1 MKRNS
6 MVHYNSNLVNTI
18 SPPVMDARRWLQETP
33 IETNQELLN
42 LSQAAPV
49 DPPPDDLLNHM
60 AESIK
65 MNPTSNIYGP
75 VLGNP
80 ELREEI
86 AARWSILY
94 QGEINP
100 FHVAIT
106 SGCNQAFAATVATL
120 AEPGDSVMIAAPW
133 YFNHK
138 MWLDMMG
145 INTTVLTLEKDLKPD
160 VERARK
166 LITKGL
172 KAILLITPNNPCGT
186 EYSRDTIWEFYQLAK
201 EYNLTLIVDE
211 TYRDFLSSDNKLH
224 EIFQDPDWDK
234 HFVHLYSFSKA
245 FRLTGHRV
253 GAVIASEGFLPQI
266 EKYLDTVSICPN
278 QLGQLGALFGLRNL
292 MNWLVEEKEI
302 ILQRKE
308 AIKKGFEFL
317 PEWDLLGCGAYFAY
331 VTHPF
336 DMRSDQLVK
345 LFLRKTNMLMLPD
358 TMFEQPNPA
367 DEIRKFGQQ
376 IRIAFA
382 NIDQNQIEDFFER
395 MTKFTSDHQEYI

>member
-1 MKRNS
+1 
-6 MVHYNSNLVNTI
+6 MVHYNTNLVNTI

-65 MNPTSNIYGP
+65 MNPASNIYGP

-100 FHVAIT
+100 SQVAIT

-120 AEPGDSVMIAAPW
+120 AEPGDSVLIAAPW

-145 INTTVLTLEKDLKPD
+145 INTTVLTLEKDLQPNI
-160 VERARK
+160 ERARK
-166 LITKGL
+166 LISKDL
-172 KAILLITPNNPCGT
+172 KAISLISPNNPCGT
-186 EYSRDTIWEFYQLAK
+186 EYSKETIWEFYQLAK
-201 EYNLTLIVDE
+201 ENNLTLIVDE
-211 TYRDFLSSDNKLH
+211 TYRDFLSNDNELH
-224 EIFQDPDWDK
+224 EIFQDPDWNR

-253 GAVIASEGFLPQI
+253 GAVIASDNFVPQI

-278 QLGQLGALFGLRNL
+278 QLGQLGALFGLKNL
-292 MNWLVEEKEI
+292 MGWLVKEKKI
-302 ILQRKE
+302 ILQRRE
-308 AIKKGFEFL
+308 ALKKGFKFL
-317 PEWDLLGCGAYFAY
+317 PEWNLLGCGAYFAY

-336 DMRSDQLVK
+336 DMRSDELVK

-358 TMFEQPNPA
+358 TMFEQLKPA
-367 DEIRKFGQQ
+367 DEIRTYGQQ
-376 IRIAFA
+376 IRIAYA
-382 NIDQNQIEDFFER
+382 NIDQNQIEDFFLR
-395 MTKFTSDHQEYI
+395 INRFTKENLGYI

>member
-1 MKRNS
+1 
-6 MVHYNSNLVNTI
+6 
-18 SPPVMDARRWLQETP
+18 MDARRWLQETP

-49 DPPPDDLLNHM
+49 DPPPDDLLNYM

-65 MNPTSNIYGP
+65 MNPASNIYGP

-94 QGEINP
+94 QGEIIP
-100 FHVAIT
+100 SHVAIT

-145 INTTVLTLEKDLKPD
+145 INTTVLTLEKDLQPD
-160 VERARK
+160 VERARELMSK
-166 LITKGL
+166 KL
-172 KAILLITPNNPCGT
+172 KAILLISPNNPCGT
-186 EYSRDTIWEFYQLAK
+186 EYSRGTIWEFYQLAK
-201 EYNLTLIVDE
+201 ENNLTLIVDE
-211 TYRDFLSSDNKLH
+211 TYRDFLSTDNELH
-224 EIFQDPDWDK
+224 QIFQDPDWDR

-253 GAVIASEGFLPQI
+253 GAVIASENFLPQI

-292 MNWLVEEKEI
+292 MDWLLEEKDI

-308 AIKKGFEFL
+308 AIRKGFEFL
-317 PEWDLLGCGAYFAY
+317 PEWKLLGCGAYFAY

-336 DMRSDQLVK
+336 DMRSDKLVK

-358 TMFEQPNPA
+358 TMFEQPKPA

-382 NIDQNQIEDFFER
+382 NIDLNHIEGFFHR
-395 MTKFTSDHQEYI
+395 MNKFTWDHQEYI

>member
-1 MKRNS
+1 

-65 MNPTSNIYGP
+65 MNPASNIYGP

-100 FHVAIT
+100 SHVAIT

-160 VERARK
+160 VERARE

-186 EYSRDTIWEFYQLAK
+186 EYSKDTIWEFYQLAK
-201 EYNLTLIVDE
+201 ENNLTLIVDE
-211 TYRDFLSSDNKLH
+211 TYRDFLSSDNELH
-224 EIFQDPDWDK
+224 EIFQDSDWDR

-253 GAVIASEGFLPQI
+253 GAVIASENFLPQI

-302 ILQRKE
+302 ILHRKD

-317 PEWDLLGCGAYFAY
+317 PEWNLLGCGAYFAY

-367 DEIRKFGQQ
+367 DGIRKFGQQ

-395 MTKFTSDHQEYI
+395 MTKFTRDHQEYI

>member
-1 MKRNS
+1 
-6 MVHYNSNLVNTI
+6 MVHYNTNLVNTI

-65 MNPTSNIYGP
+65 MNPASNIYGP

-100 FHVAIT
+100 SQVAIT

-120 AEPGDSVMIAAPW
+120 AEPGDSVLIAAPW

-145 INTTVLTLEKDLKPD
+145 INTTVLTLEKDLQPNI
-160 VERARK
+160 ERARK
-166 LITKGL
+166 LISKDL
-172 KAILLITPNNPCGT
+172 KAISLISPNNPCGT
-186 EYSRDTIWEFYQLAK
+186 EYSKETIWEFYQLAK
-201 EYNLTLIVDE
+201 ENNLTLIVDE
-211 TYRDFLSSDNKLH
+211 TYRDFLSNDNELH
-224 EIFQDPDWDK
+224 EIFQDPDWNR

-253 GAVIASEGFLPQI
+253 GAVIASDNFVSQI

-278 QLGQLGALFGLRNL
+278 QLGQLGALFGLKNL
-292 MNWLVEEKEI
+292 MGWLVKEKKI
-302 ILQRKE
+302 ILQRRE
-308 AIKKGFEFL
+308 ALKKGFKFL
-317 PEWDLLGCGAYFAY
+317 PEWNLLGCGAYFAY

-336 DMRSDQLVK
+336 DMRSDELVK

-358 TMFEQPNPA
+358 TMFEQLKPA
-367 DEIRKFGQQ
+367 DEIRTYGQQ
-376 IRIAFA
+376 IRIAYA
-382 NIDQNQIEDFFER
+382 NIDQNQIEDFFLR
-395 MTKFTSDHQEYI
+395 INRFTKENLGYI

>member
-1 MKRNS
+1 

-49 DPPPDDLLNHM
+49 EPPPDDLLNHM

-86 AARWSILY
+86 AAKWSILY

-100 FHVAIT
+100 SHVAIT

-145 INTTVLTLEKDLKPD
+145 INTTVLTLEKDLQPN
-160 VERARK
+160 VERARE

-186 EYSRDTIWEFYQLAK
+186 EYSKETIWEFYQLAK
-201 EYNLTLIVDE
+201 ENNLTLIVDE
-211 TYRDFLSSDNKLH
+211 TYRDFLSSDNEFH
-224 EIFQDPDWDK
+224 EIFQDPDWDR

-253 GAVIASEGFLPQI
+253 GAVIASENFLPQI

-302 ILQRKE
+302 ILRRKE

-317 PEWDLLGCGAYFAY
+317 PEWNLLGCGAYFAY

-358 TMFEQPNPA
+358 TMFEQQNPA

-395 MTKFTSDHQEYI
+395 MTKFTMDHQEYI

>member
-1 MKRNS
+1 

-65 MNPTSNIYGP
+65 MNPASNIYGP

-100 FHVAIT
+100 SHVAIT
-106 SGCNQAFAATVATL
+106 SGCNQAFVATVATL

-160 VERARK
+160 VERARE

-186 EYSRDTIWEFYQLAK
+186 EYSKDTIWEFYQLAK
-201 EYNLTLIVDE
+201 ENNLTLIVDE
-211 TYRDFLSSDNKLH
+211 TYRDFLSSDNELH
-224 EIFQDPDWDK
+224 EIFQDSDWDR

-253 GAVIASEGFLPQI
+253 GAVIASENFLPQI

-302 ILQRKE
+302 ILHRKD

-317 PEWDLLGCGAYFAY
+317 PEWNLLGCGAYFAY

-367 DEIRKFGQQ
+367 DGIRKFGQQ

-395 MTKFTSDHQEYI
+395 ITKFTRDHQEYI

>member
-1 MKRNS
+1 

-65 MNPTSNIYGP
+65 MNPASNIYGP

-100 FHVAIT
+100 SHVAIT

-160 VERARK
+160 VERARE

-186 EYSRDTIWEFYQLAK
+186 EYSKDTIWEFYQLAK
-201 EYNLTLIVDE
+201 ENNLTLIVDE
-211 TYRDFLSSDNKLH
+211 TYRDFLSSDNELH
-224 EIFQDPDWDK
+224 EIFQDPDWDR

-253 GAVIASEGFLPQI
+253 GAVIASENFLPQI

-302 ILQRKE
+302 ILHRKD

-317 PEWDLLGCGAYFAY
+317 PEWNLLGCGAYFAY

-367 DEIRKFGQQ
+367 DGIRKFGQQ

-395 MTKFTSDHQEYI
+395 MTKFTRDHQEYI

>member
-1 MKRNS
+1 
-6 MVHYNSNLVNTI
+6 
-18 SPPVMDARRWLQETP
+18 MDARRWLQETP

-65 MNPTSNIYGP
+65 MNPASNIYGP

-100 FHVAIT
+100 SHVAIT

-120 AEPGDSVMIAAPW
+120 AEPGDSVLIAAPW

-145 INTTVLTLEKDLKPD
+145 INTTVLTLEKDLQPNI
-160 VERARK
+160 ERARK
-166 LITKGL
+166 LISKDL
-172 KAILLITPNNPCGT
+172 KAISLISPNNPCGT
-186 EYSRDTIWEFYQLAK
+186 EYSKETIWEFYQLAK
-201 EYNLTLIVDE
+201 ENNLTLIVDE
-211 TYRDFLSSDNKLH
+211 TYRDFLSNDNELH
-224 EIFQDPDWDK
+224 EIFQDPDWNR

-253 GAVIASEGFLPQI
+253 GAVIASDNFVSQI

-278 QLGQLGALFGLRNL
+278 QLGQLGALFGLKNL
-292 MNWLVEEKEI
+292 MGWLVKEKKI
-302 ILQRKE
+302 ILQRRE
-308 AIKKGFEFL
+308 ALKKGFKFL
-317 PEWDLLGCGAYFAY
+317 PEWNLLGCGAYFAY

-336 DMRSDQLVK
+336 DMRSDELVK

-358 TMFEQPNPA
+358 TMFEQLKPA
-367 DEIRKFGQQ
+367 DEIRTYGQQ
-376 IRIAFA
+376 IRIAYA
-382 NIDQNQIEDFFER
+382 NIDQNQIEDFFLR
-395 MTKFTSDHQEYI
+395 INRFTKENLGYI

>member
-1 MKRNS
+1 
-6 MVHYNSNLVNTI
+6 MVHYNTNLVNTI

-65 MNPTSNIYGP
+65 MNPASNIYGP

-100 FHVAIT
+100 SHVAIT

-120 AEPGDSVMIAAPW
+120 AEPGDSVLIAAPW

-145 INTTVLTLEKDLKPD
+145 INTTVLTLEKDLQPNI
-160 VERARK
+160 ERARK
-166 LITKGL
+166 LISKDL
-172 KAILLITPNNPCGT
+172 KAISLISPNNPCGT
-186 EYSRDTIWEFYQLAK
+186 EYSKETIWEFYQLAK
-201 EYNLTLIVDE
+201 ENNLTLIVDE
-211 TYRDFLSSDNKLH
+211 TYRDFLSNDNELH
-224 EIFQDPDWDK
+224 EIFQDPDWNR

-253 GAVIASEGFLPQI
+253 GAVIASDNFVPQI

-278 QLGQLGALFGLRNL
+278 QLGQLGALFGLKNL
-292 MNWLVEEKEI
+292 MGWLVKEKKI
-302 ILQRKE
+302 ILQRRE
-308 AIKKGFEFL
+308 ALKKGFKFL
-317 PEWDLLGCGAYFAY
+317 PEWNLLGCGAYFAY

-336 DMRSDQLVK
+336 DMRSDELVK

-358 TMFEQPNPA
+358 TMFEQLKPA
-367 DEIRKFGQQ
+367 DEIRTYGQQ
-376 IRIAFA
+376 IRIAYA
-382 NIDQNQIEDFFER
+382 NIDQNQIEDFFLR
-395 MTKFTSDHQEYI
+395 INRFTKENLGYI

>member
-1 MKRNS
+1 

-49 DPPPDDLLNHM
+49 DPPPDDLLNYM

-65 MNPTSNIYGP
+65 MNPASNIYGP

-86 AARWSILY
+86 ATRWSILY
-94 QGEINP
+94 RGEINP
-100 FHVAIT
+100 SQVAIT

-145 INTTVLTLEKDLKPD
+145 INTTVLTLEKDLQPE
-160 VERARK
+160 VERAK
-166 LITKGL
+166 ELISKNL
-172 KAILLITPNNPCGT
+172 KAILLISPNNPCGT
-186 EYSRDTIWEFYQLAK
+186 EYSRGTIWEFYQLAK
-201 EYNLTLIVDE
+201 ENNLTLIVDE
-211 TYRDFLSSDNKLH
+211 TYRDFLSSDNELH
-224 EIFQDPDWDK
+224 EIFQDPDWDR

-253 GAVIASEGFLPQI
+253 GAVIASDSFILQI

-292 MNWLVEEKEI
+292 MDWLVEEKNI

-308 AIKKGFEFL
+308 AIRKGFEFL
-317 PEWDLLGCGAYFAY
+317 PEWKLLGCGAYFAY
-331 VTHPF
+331 VTHPY
-336 DMRSDQLVK
+336 DTRSDKLVK

-358 TMFEQPNPA
+358 TMFEQPKPA
-367 DEIRKFGQQ
+367 DGIRKFGQQ

-382 NIDQNQIEDFFER
+382 NIDLNQIEGFFQR
-395 MTKFTSDHQEYI
+395 MSQFTNDHQEFR

>member
-1 MKRNS
+1 

-33 IETNQELLN
+33 IETNQVLLN

-49 DPPPDDLLNHM
+49 DPPPDDLLNYM

-65 MNPTSNIYGP
+65 MNPASNIYGP

-86 AARWSILY
+86 ATRWSILY
-94 QGEINP
+94 QGGINP
-100 FHVAIT
+100 SHVAIT

-138 MWLDMMG
+138 MWLDMIG
-145 INTTVLTLEKDLKPD
+145 INTTVLTLEKDLQPD
-160 VERARK
+160 VERARE
-166 LITKGL
+166 LITKDL

-186 EYSRDTIWEFYQLAK
+186 EYSKETIWEFYQLAK
-201 EYNLTLIVDE
+201 ENNLTLIVDE
-211 TYRDFLSSDNKLH
+211 TYRDFLSSDNELH
-224 EIFQDPDWDK
+224 EIFQDPDWDR
-234 HFVHLYSFSKA
+234 HFVHLYSFSNA

-253 GAVIASEGFLPQI
+253 GAVIASENFLPQI

-292 MNWLVEEKEI
+292 LNWLVEEKEI
-302 ILQRKE
+302 ILQRKK
-308 AIKKGFEFL
+308 AIEKGFEFL
-317 PEWDLLGCGAYFAY
+317 PEWNLLGCGAYFAY

-367 DEIRKFGQQ
+367 DGIRKFGQQ
-376 IRIAFA
+376 IRIAYA
-382 NIDQNQIEDFFER
+382 NIDQNQIEDFFQR
-395 MTKFTSDHQEYI
+395 MTKFTRENQEYI

>member
-1 MKRNS
+1 

-65 MNPTSNIYGP
+65 MNPASNIYGP

-100 FHVAIT
+100 SHVAIT
-106 SGCNQAFAATVATL
+106 SGCNQAFVATVATL

-160 VERARK
+160 VERARE

-186 EYSRDTIWEFYQLAK
+186 EYSKDTIWEFYQLAK
-201 EYNLTLIVDE
+201 ENNLTLIVDE
-211 TYRDFLSSDNKLH
+211 TYRDFLSSDNELH
-224 EIFQDPDWDK
+224 EIFQDSDWDR

-253 GAVIASEGFLPQI
+253 GAVIASENFLPQI

-302 ILQRKE
+302 ILHRKD

-317 PEWDLLGCGAYFAY
+317 PEWNLLGCGAYFAY

-367 DEIRKFGQQ
+367 DGIRKFGQQ

-395 MTKFTSDHQEYI
+395 MTKFTRDHQEYI

>member
-1 MKRNS
+1 

-33 IETNQELLN
+33 IETNQVLLN

-49 DPPPDDLLNHM
+49 DPPPDDLLNYM

-65 MNPTSNIYGP
+65 MNPASNIYGP

-86 AARWSILY
+86 ATRWSILY
-94 QGEINP
+94 QGGINP
-100 FHVAIT
+100 SHVAIT

-138 MWLDMMG
+138 MWLDMIG
-145 INTTVLTLEKDLKPD
+145 INTTVLTLEKDLQPD
-160 VERARK
+160 VERARE
-166 LITKGL
+166 LITKDL

-186 EYSRDTIWEFYQLAK
+186 EYSKETIWEFYQLAK
-201 EYNLTLIVDE
+201 ENNLTLIVDE
-211 TYRDFLSSDNKLH
+211 TYRDFLSSDNELH
-224 EIFQDPDWDK
+224 EIFQDPDWDR
-234 HFVHLYSFSKA
+234 HFFHLYSFSNA

-253 GAVIASEGFLPQI
+253 GAVIASENFLPQI

-292 MNWLVEEKEI
+292 LNWLVEEKEI
-302 ILQRKE
+302 ILQRKK
-308 AIKKGFEFL
+308 AIEKGFEFL
-317 PEWDLLGCGAYFAY
+317 PEWNLLGCGAYFAY

-367 DEIRKFGQQ
+367 DGIRKFGQQ
-376 IRIAFA
+376 IRIAYA
-382 NIDQNQIEDFFER
+382 NIDQNQIEDFFQR
-395 MTKFTSDHQEYI
+395 MTKFTRENQEYI

>member
-1 MKRNS
+1 
-6 MVHYNSNLVNTI
+6 MVHYNTNLVNTI

-65 MNPTSNIYGP
+65 MNPASNIYGP

-100 FHVAIT
+100 SQVAIT

-120 AEPGDSVMIAAPW
+120 AEPGDSVLIAATW
-133 YFNHK
+133 YINHK

-145 INTTVLTLEKDLKPD
+145 INTTVLTLEKDLQPNI
-160 VERARK
+160 ERARK
-166 LITKGL
+166 LISKDL
-172 KAILLITPNNPCGT
+172 KAISLISPNNPCGT
-186 EYSRDTIWEFYQLAK
+186 EYSKETIWEFYQLAK
-201 EYNLTLIVDE
+201 ENNLTLIVDE
-211 TYRDFLSSDNKLH
+211 TYRDFLSNDNELH
-224 EIFQDPDWDK
+224 EIFQDPNWNR
-234 HFVHLYSFSKA
+234 HFIHLYSFSKA

-253 GAVIASEGFLPQI
+253 GAVIASDNFVPQI

-278 QLGQLGALFGLRNL
+278 QLGQLGALFGLKNL
-292 MNWLVEEKEI
+292 MGWLVKEKKI
-302 ILQRKE
+302 ILQRRE
-308 AIKKGFEFL
+308 ALKKGFKFL
-317 PEWDLLGCGAYFAY
+317 PEWNLLGCGAYFAY

-336 DMRSDQLVK
+336 DMRSDELVK

-358 TMFEQPNPA
+358 TMFEQLKPA
-367 DEIRKFGQQ
+367 DEIRTYGQQ
-376 IRIAFA
+376 IRIAYA
-382 NIDQNQIEDFFER
+382 NIDQNQIEDFFLR
-395 MTKFTSDHQEYI
+395 INRFTKENLGYI

>member
-33 IETNQELLN
+33 IETDRELLN

-65 MNPTSNIYGP
+65 MNPASNIYGP

-100 FHVAIT
+100 SHVAIT

-138 MWLDMMG
+138 MWLDLMG

-160 VERARK
+160 VGRARK

-186 EYSRDTIWEFYQLAK
+186 EYSRDNIWEFYQLAK
-201 EYNLTLIVDE
+201 ENNLTLIVDE
-211 TYRDFLSSDNKLH
+211 TYRDFLSRDNELH

-317 PEWDLLGCGAYFAY
+317 PEWNLLGCGAYFAY

-395 MTKFTSDHQEYI
+395 MTKFTRDHQEYI

>member
-33 IETNQELLN
+33 IETNQVLLN

-65 MNPTSNIYGP
+65 MNPASNIYGP

-100 FHVAIT
+100 SHVAIT

-186 EYSRDTIWEFYQLAK
+186 EYSKDTIWEFYQLAK
-201 EYNLTLIVDE
+201 ENNLTLIVDE
-211 TYRDFLSSDNKLH
+211 TYRDFLSSDNELH

-253 GAVIASEGFLPQI
+253 GAVIASESFLPQI

-317 PEWDLLGCGAYFAY
+317 PEWNLLGCGAYFAY

-395 MTKFTSDHQEYI
+395 MTKFTKEHQEYI